1 MVGDGCGRER
11 ACAAAAAWS
20 LRLAVAR
27 PRARS
32 AAAAEF
38 NRDGRMPVL
47 QRPLRARALSQLQRR
62 FTAAV
67 GSCRCPLRARA
78 LAAAAAIRR
87 GSCCPRGRA
96 GHSRPEH
103 ACQTNMQ
110 RFVRFPHARARTCA
124 PTPALWVQ
132 ASAAGRRHAAP
143 HMAQAQAGPI
153 ARARAR
159 VQLRAHRFPIQRLQ
173 QTSGRSLQYSGRLW
187 ENSGMFSENIRNVP
201 EGSGNYPERSGN
213 LRGLLEVPDGRK
225 TPDATRRER
234 DATRRATRLTT
245 RYDAFTT
252 RPYKLSVSLRG
263 VYDAIR
269 RIYDA
274 SATRR
279 DATRRRR
286 LGEALGGSGRLW
298 EAPAASGPAPWNLRE
313 APGGSGRF
321 RGRLRG
327 ACRRLRELR
336 EWLREAPGAGAG
348 GSRKGSGEREA
359 SGRAPGSST
368 SELYGLRGPCRRLYE
383 APGGSGRGNPGKSPE
398 IPGNSR
404 KLLETT

>member
-47 QRPLRARALSQLQRR
+47 QRPLRARAPSQLQRR

-159 VQLRAHRFPIQRLQ
+159 VCNCVRIGFQSKGSSKLPGDPCNIPGG
-173 QTSGRSLQYSGRLW
+173 SGRIPVCFRKT
-187 ENSGMFSENIRNVP
+187 SGMFRKAPETIRNAP
-201 EGSGNYPERSGN
+201 GTSGDSWRFPTVGK
-213 LRGLLEVPDGRK
+213 LR
-225 TPDATRRER
+225 TRR
-234 DATRRATRLTT
+234 
-245 RYDAFTT
+245 
-252 RPYKLSVSLRG
+252 
-263 VYDAIR
+263 
-269 RIYDA
+269 DA

-279 DATRRRR
+279 DARR
-286 LGEALGGSGRLW
+286 
-298 EAPAASGPAPWNLRE
+298 
-313 APGGSGRF
+313 
-321 RGRLRG
+321 
-327 ACRRLRELR
+327 
-336 EWLREAPGAGAG
+336 
-348 GSRKGSGEREA
+348 
-359 SGRAPGSST
+359 
-368 SELYGLRGPCRRLYE
+368 GLRRDTTHLRRGLT
-383 APGGSGRGNPGKSPE
+383 S
-398 IPGNSR
+398 
-404 KLLETT
+404 